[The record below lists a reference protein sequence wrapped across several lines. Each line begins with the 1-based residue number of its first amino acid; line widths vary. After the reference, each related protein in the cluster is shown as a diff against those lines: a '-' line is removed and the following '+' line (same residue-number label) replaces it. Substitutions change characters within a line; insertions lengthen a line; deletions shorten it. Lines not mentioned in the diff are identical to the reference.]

1 MNHNMIETN
10 QTLLGARK
18 TIAWSGKMGPR
29 LGSAT
34 LASLYKRE
42 MDIRANTCAAISIR
56 NAIKRKYV
64 ASDTWWQ
71 MRNVSIDLL

>member
-1 MNHNMIETN
+1 M
-10 QTLLGARK
+10 
-18 TIAWSGKMGPR
+18 
-29 LGSAT
+29 

-56 NAIKRKYV
+56 SATKRKFV